1 MDGEISIPG
10 FNLIRKDHNRAGGGV
25 VLYIRDN
32 LSSIWIGMTWC
43 LIVLRCCVLKL
54 LAPLASRFLSAHGI
68 GLRIQT

>member
-10 FNLIRKDHNRAGGGV
+10 FNLIRKDRNRAGGVV

-32 LSSIWIGMTWC
+32 LSYLDRNDLVPDRLEC
-43 LIVLRCCVLKL
+43 YVLKL